1 MELSE
6 HDKIVITLLGFEGGL
21 EDCYKIRD
29 WFIERY
35 GLSVQMLRKAN
46 GNYLIFVKKDKK
58 NLLVRTYKFYPG
70 TIVQIRMMIRLFK
83 IDKNIHGPNSDYYY
97 LEDDERWQ
105 F

>member
-6 HDKIVITLLGFEGGL
+6 QDKIVVTLLGFKGRL
-21 EDCYKIRD
+21 EDYYKIRD
-29 WFIERY
+29 WFTERY
-35 GLSVQMLRKAN
+35 GLSVQMLRKSN
-46 GNYLIFVKKDKK
+46 GNYLVFVKRDKK

-83 IDKNIHGPNSDYYY
+83 INEKIHGPNKDYYY
-97 LEDDERWQ
+97 LEDEERWQ